1 METLSIRVPTHLMER
16 IEDYGDELGETR
28 SLAARE
34 LITTGL
40 DVETGTQEASL
51 NYRTA
56 LVWVGSLLIATQIEL
71 GAQGLTGEQISLAGT
86 ALVLAAFLS
95 GHERIREKLTK
106 LKEKG
111 NSDETTETTE
121 E

>member
-51 NYRTA
+51 SYRTA
-56 LVWVGSLLIATQIEL
+56 LAWVGTLLIATQIEL
-71 GAQGLTGEQISLAGT
+71 GAQGFTGDQIALAGA
-86 ALVLAAFLS
+86 ALVLAAALS
-95 GHERIREKLTK
+95 VHERIREKLTE

-111 NSDETTETTE
+111 ESDEPTETTDE
-121 E
+121 